1 MIGNINR
8 LVSACPFDGDEF
20 AVHLEAVDMLNGDSE
35 LHSVSTLSYI
45 WTSIGWFVVAKV
57 LLRKTNHLWIN
68 RDALNTYVERELEL
82 MSNDPFIL
90 WYLTCATK
98 APWNVRRKVT
108 NFRDDQSYQ
117 TYHVASR
124 NVELNFLWHRER
136 FWSPSNRMCFNVEA
150 RGAKPYCS
158 VNTPGPCP
166 SGWAC
171 EFGFYRRVGRVF
183 AIFDKFAHQMSKNCI
198 GISLLVD
205 VLAILGLQSQ
215 SAYRIWECT
224 RIILPTALVQLIVDV
239 DVFCDW

>member
-90 WYLTCATK
+90 
-98 APWNVRRKVT
+98 
-108 NFRDDQSYQ
+108 
-117 TYHVASR
+117 
-124 NVELNFLWHRER
+124 
-136 FWSPSNRMCFNVEA
+136 
-150 RGAKPYCS
+150 
-158 VNTPGPCP
+158 
-166 SGWAC
+166 
-171 EFGFYRRVGRVF
+171 
-183 AIFDKFAHQMSKNCI
+183 
-198 GISLLVD
+198 
-205 VLAILGLQSQ
+205 
-215 SAYRIWECT
+215 
-224 RIILPTALVQLIVDV
+224 
-239 DVFCDW
+239 